1 MAPTIS
7 FILLTIQIYILTSTK
22 PCNGS
27 TLVTKFS
34 TLLIFGDSTVDTGN
48 NNYIKSLM
56 KSNHRPYG
64 QDFPG
69 QVATGRFSNGK
80 LVPDFVATMLG
91 IKDIVPPYLDPSL
104 SDEELR
110 TGVSFASA
118 GSGYD
123 DVTSDV
129 TLSIPVSKQPGY
141 LRSYVERLKE
151 SLGEKEAMN
160 ITNGALVI
168 VSAGTN
174 DFVFNFYDIPTR
186 RITFNISEYHDFVLN
201 NLQKFV
207 QELYKIGCRTM
218 VVAGLPPIG
227 CIPIQMTAKL
237 QIHRK
242 CIDHQ
247 NSDAQSYNAKLSNLL
262 PQLQSS
268 LPGSKI
274 IYADIYTP
282 LDDMMK
288 NPQKYGLNETRK
300 GCCGSGLIEAA
311 FLCSPI
317 TPVCHSAS
325 NHLFWDSV
333 HPSESGYNHLSQSLA
348 AAIIGQL
355 F

>member
-1 MAPTIS
+1 
-7 FILLTIQIYILTSTK
+7 
-22 PCNGS
+22 
-27 TLVTKFS
+27 
-34 TLLIFGDSTVDTGN
+34 
-48 NNYIKSLM
+48 
-56 KSNHRPYG
+56 
-64 QDFPG
+64 
-69 QVATGRFSNGK
+69 
-80 LVPDFVATMLG
+80 
-91 IKDIVPPYLDPSL
+91 
-104 SDEELR
+104 
-110 TGVSFASA
+110 
-118 GSGYD
+118 
-123 DVTSDV
+123 
-129 TLSIPVSKQPGY
+129 
-141 LRSYVERLKE
+141 
-151 SLGEKEAMN
+151 MN

-201 NLQKFV
+201 NLQKIV

-237 QIHRK
+237 EIHRK
-242 CIDHQ
+242 CIDHL
-247 NSDAQSYNAKLSNLL
+247 DAQSYNAKLSNLL
-262 PQLQSS
+262 PELQSS

-274 IYADIYTP
+274 IYADIYTS

-300 GCCGSGLIEAA
+300 GCCESGLIEAA

-317 TPVCHSAS
+317 NPVCHSAS